1 MRAQRRNINQNVH
14 LNNRLSDLTNPH
26 NYVGDLHIERNETV
40 GGTLDVKG
48 DIHADN
54 YYLKDYVL
62 IPAGTI
68 VQSAAKNEPAGWY
81 DCDGRT
87 LTIELHQDLF
97 NAIEYTFGGVFGGA
111 DLSFNLPDMRG
122 KGSIG
127 TTSIDNNVV
136 TVTNN
141 SDTLISTTTLQPLRY
156 LIKY

>member
-1 MRAQRRNINQNVH
+1 MRAQRRNINRNVL

-26 NYVGDLHIERNETV
+26 NRVGDIHIVRNETV

-68 VQSAAKNEPAGWY
+68 VQSAANNQPAGWY

-97 NAIEYTFGGVFGGA
+97 NAIGYTFGGA

-122 KGSIG
+122 KGSVG
-127 TTSIDNNVV
+127 TISPANTVV

-141 SDTLISTTTLQPLRY
+141 TNNTDTLVSATTLQPLRY